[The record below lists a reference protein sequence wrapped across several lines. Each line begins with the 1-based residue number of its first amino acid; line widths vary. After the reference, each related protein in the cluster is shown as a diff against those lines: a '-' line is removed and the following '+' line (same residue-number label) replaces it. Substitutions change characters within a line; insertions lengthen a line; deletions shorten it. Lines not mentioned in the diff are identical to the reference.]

1 MDEIRPRLK
10 PDVKKGYTVN
20 HWEKLIDIARQYGP
34 DEVLRQLGIISVS
47 NAPRTTPA
55 KILVFDI
62 ETAPLRTYAWRL
74 WKTNLGGLQQS
85 EWFMLT
91 WSAKWLFDDKVIADK
106 LTPEEVAREDD
117 GRISKTIWRLFDEA
131 DIVIAHNAKKFDNKR
146 LNTCFIRNGL
156 PQPMPYQTI
165 DTLIHA
171 RKALAF
177 SSNKLDDIAQLFGLG
192 KKIETRF
199 SLWER
204 CMAGEAE
211 ALEEMERY
219 NIQDV
224 KLLEDVYL
232 ILRPYIKPHPNIG
245 LFIEDNVHSC
255 PSCGSQNIE
264 WGGTYATYA
273 NLFDA
278 FRCKDCGSTGRSRKT
293 KLSTDARRFLTLSTP
308 H

>member
-1 MDEIRPRLK
+1 MRGDA
-10 PDVKKGYTVN
+10 T

-34 DEVLRQLGIISVS
+34 AEVLRQLGVLDKKTIATS
-47 NAPRTTPA
+47 PA

-62 ETAPLRTYAWRL
+62 ETAPLKSYTWRL
-74 WKTNLGGLQQS
+74 WKSNLLGMQQS

-91 WSAKWLFDDKVIADK
+91 WAAKWLFDDKVMADK
-106 LTPEEVAREDD
+106 LTPKEVAKEDD
-117 GRISKTIWRLFDEA
+117 SRISKTIWKLFDEA
-131 DIVIAHNAKKFDNKR
+131 DIVIAHNAKRFDNKR
-146 LNTCFIRNGL
+146 LNTCFLRNGL
-156 PQPMPYQTI
+156 GQPMPYQTI

-171 RKALAF
+171 KKHLAF
-177 SSNKLDDIAQLFGLG
+177 SSNKLDEIAKQFGIG
-192 KKIETRF
+192 EKIKTSFE
-199 SLWER
+199 LWER
-204 CMAGEAE
+204 CMEGDKE
-211 ALEEMERY
+211 ALAEMERY

-232 ILRPYIKPHPNIG
+232 ILRPFIKPHPNMG
-245 LFIEDNVHSC
+245 LHISENVHSC
-255 PSCGSQNIE
+255 PSCGSTDIE

-293 KLSTDARRFLTLSTP
+293 KLTTEARRFLTMSTP